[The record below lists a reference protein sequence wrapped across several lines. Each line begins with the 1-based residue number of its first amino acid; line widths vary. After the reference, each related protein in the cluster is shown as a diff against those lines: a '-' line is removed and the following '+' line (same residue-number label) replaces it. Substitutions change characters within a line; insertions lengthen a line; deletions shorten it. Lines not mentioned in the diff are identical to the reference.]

1 MGEWVGGWVV
11 GWVGSGWGGGWWV
24 VGGVG
29 SDLETVQWHLAS
41 PAEKHL
47 FDSGG
52 VVEGLVP
59 VLLHLVVVF
68 MRSLP
73 KECVEFI
80 FGADVDEAVHV
91 EVAFLIHGE
100 EVHLGE
106 DAVLVASIGF
116 APDQEIPSS
125 GFSPACMQ
133 ERTDEPS

>member
-1 MGEWVGGWVV
+1 MV
-11 GWVGSGWGGGWWV
+11 GW
-24 VGGVG
+24 VG

-116 APDQEIPSS
+116 APDQEVPSS

>member
-1 MGEWVGGWVV
+1 M
-11 GWVGSGWGGGWWV
+11 GWVGLGGR
-24 VGGVG
+24 GVE
-29 SDLETVQWHLAS
+29 DLVTVQRNLAS

-47 FDSGG
+47 FDSGC
-52 VVEGLVP
+52 VVEDLVP
-59 VLLHLVVVF
+59 VLLHLGVVF
-68 MRSLP
+68 MRSP
-73 KECVEFI
+73 INEFVEPP

-116 APDQEIPSS
+116 APDQEVPSS

-133 ERTDEPS
+133 ERTDVPS